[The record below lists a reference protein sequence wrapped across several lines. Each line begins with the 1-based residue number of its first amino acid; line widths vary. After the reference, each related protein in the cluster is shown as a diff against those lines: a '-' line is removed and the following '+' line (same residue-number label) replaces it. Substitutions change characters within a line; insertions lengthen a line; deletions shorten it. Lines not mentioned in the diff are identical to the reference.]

1 MSLTTSDAHRTKLK
15 DFVSPVNVKNIL
27 EATDVCVKRS
37 VITGI
42 HTEELY
48 DTLHSSWPARTIT
61 PADDNYTFMCGRHK
75 NVTFNRISSFIFQD
89 SRWLC
94 TSDVFREAN
103 DHELFAQHDELCSQ
117 DK

>member
-61 PADDNYTFMCGRHK
+61 PADDNYTFMCGRHLTGL
-75 NVTFNRISSFIFQD
+75 VLLYFRTQGGCVHLTF
-89 SRWLC
+89 L
-94 TSDVFREAN
+94 E
-103 DHELFAQHDELCSQ
+103 
-117 DK
+117 K